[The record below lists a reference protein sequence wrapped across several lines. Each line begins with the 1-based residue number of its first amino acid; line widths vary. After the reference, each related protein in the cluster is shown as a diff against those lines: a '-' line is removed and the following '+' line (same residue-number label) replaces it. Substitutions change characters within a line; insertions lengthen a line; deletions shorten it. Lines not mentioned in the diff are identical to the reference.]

1 MKQWNK
7 VVVLLIW
14 AVAYGIASADIKL
27 PSLFSD
33 HMVLQRGT
41 NVAVWGTA
49 SPNEH
54 LNIRLSLQGSSTGQ
68 RQVEVKCTASG
79 DGKWKVYLPPLQAG
93 GPYELVVSGE
103 NSGPVTIHDVMVG
116 DVWVCSGQSNM
127 EWSVANSANAEQE
140 IASANYPN
148 IRLFMVS
155 KKVSDV
161 PVDDPQGEWRVCS
174 PETVRNFSAVGY
186 FFARELHQHIKV
198 PIGMI
203 QAAWGGTPAESWT
216 SKPTL
221 ESDAELRVILDNWK
235 KVIEAYP
242 EALKRYEE
250 KLKQWEEE
258 ARKAKEEGK
267 PVPRKPS
274 PPTGPGHPWQPSG
287 LFNGMI
293 APLTQFAIRGVIWYQ
308 GESNVGRA
316 AQYRKLF
323 PALISDWRK
332 AWGIDFPFLFVQLA
346 NFMQRKPEP
355 SESAWA
361 ELREAQL
368 LTFLRVPKTGMAVA
382 IDIGEANDIHPK
394 NKQDVGRRL
403 ALAARAIA
411 YGESIVYSG
420 PIYDRMEVEGN
431 KVRIYFKH
439 VGSGLVAKGEKLT
452 GFAIAGEDGKFVWA
466 EAQIDGNTV
475 VVYSPN
481 VERPVAVRYAWA
493 DNPDCNLYNKEGLPA
508 SPFRTDMPNE

>member
-1 MKQWNK
+1 MRVKWAAA
-7 VVVLLIW
+7 LLICVF
-14 AVAYGIASADIKL
+14 ARSVVNADIKL

-33 HMVLQRGT
+33 RMVLQRGT
-41 NVAVWGTA
+41 NVAVWGEA
-49 SPNEH
+49 SPNER
-54 LNIRLSLQGSSTGQ
+54 LTIRLSPQDNASEGKQ
-68 RQVEVKCTASG
+68 AVEVRCTASANG
-79 DGKWKVYLPPLQAG
+79 AWKAYLPPMQSG
-93 GPYELVVSGE
+93 GPYELTVSSDDG
-103 NSGPVTIHDVMVG
+103 SSVRVRDVMIG
-116 DVWVCSGQSNM
+116 DVWICSGQSNM

-140 IASANYPN
+140 IANANYPN
-148 IRLFMVS
+148 IRLFMVR
-155 KKVSDV
+155 KVVSDV
-161 PVDDPQGEWRVCS
+161 PVDDPKGEWKACS

-186 FFARELHQHIKV
+186 FFARELYQHLKV

-216 SKPTL
+216 STPTL
-221 ESDAELRVILDNWK
+221 ELEPELRVILDNWK
-235 KVIEAYP
+235 KVVEAYP

-250 KLKQWEEE
+250 RLKQWEEE

-267 PVPRKPS
+267 PIPRRPN
-274 PPTGPGHPWQPSG
+274 PPMGPGHPWQPSG

-293 APLTQFAIRGVIWYQ
+293 APLTKFAIKGVIWYQ
-308 GESNVGRA
+308 GESNTGRA

-323 PALISDWRK
+323 PALINDWRK

-368 LTFLRVPKTGMAVA
+368 LTLLKVPRTGMAVA

-394 NKQDVGRRL
+394 NKQDVGKRL
-403 ALAARAIA
+403 SLAARAIA

-420 PIYDRMEVEGN
+420 PIYDRMVVEN
-431 KVRIYFKH
+431 SKIRIYFKH
-439 VGSGLVAKGEKLT
+439 VGSGLVAKDEKLT
-452 GFAIAGEDGKFVWA
+452 GFAISGEDGKFVWA
-466 EAQIDGNTV
+466 EAEIDGDTV
-475 VVYSPN
+475 VVWSQK
-481 VERPVAVRYAWA
+481 VDKPVAVRYAWA

-508 SPFRTDMPNE
+508 SPFRTDMPIE